1 MKKLHLISL
10 GCTKNLVDSE
20 VMLGK
25 LQDYELTQDISEADV
40 IIINSCGFIQSAK
53 EESLQHIFQA
63 HQQRKKDSILVMAG
77 CLSQRYKDELQQEL
91 TEVDIFTGVGDYD
104 KIDKII
110 SQKQSLFSNKVFL
123 NDEKSDRIIANSTYH
138 AYIKLSEGCN
148 QQCSFCAIPSFKG
161 KLQSRTLES
170 IKQEITKLVQL
181 GYWDFTFISQ
191 DSSSYLRDFDKKDG
205 LIDLIQMVEGIDG
218 VKNAKILYLYPS
230 TLSIEVI
237 DKIAASNIFQTY
249 YDMPLQHITNKM
261 LKIMKRGSK
270 KEKIITLLD
279 RMKQHNGFIRS
290 TFIVGHPYETQ
301 KDFEQLCKFVQDFEF
316 DRANIFSY
324 SDEEDTL
331 AYKMSNKIPQKI
343 INERADILGEIVTNT
358 TQKSLI
364 KDINNIY
371 DIVIEGVSD
380 EHEYL
385 LKAKKLLWESDIDG
399 EILINDSE
407 IENLQFNQIYKAKIT
422 EIAKDK
428 LIATVIF

>member
-1 MKKLHLISL
+1 
-10 GCTKNLVDSE
+10 
-20 VMLGK
+20 
-25 LQDYELTQDISEADV
+25 
-40 IIINSCGFIQSAK
+40 
-53 EESLQHIFQA
+53 
-63 HQQRKKDSILVMAG
+63 
-77 CLSQRYKDELQQEL
+77 
-91 TEVDIFTGVGDYD
+91 
-104 KIDKII
+104 
-110 SQKQSLFSNKVFL
+110 
-123 NDEKSDRIIANSTYH
+123 
-138 AYIKLSEGCN
+138 
-148 QQCSFCAIPSFKG
+148 
-161 KLQSRTLES
+161 
-170 IKQEITKLVQL
+170 
-181 GYWDFTFISQ
+181 
-191 DSSSYLRDFDKKDG
+191 
-205 LIDLIQMVEGIDG
+205 
-218 VKNAKILYLYPS
+218 
-230 TLSIEVI
+230 
-237 DKIAASNIFQTY
+237 
-249 YDMPLQHITNKM
+249 
-261 LKIMKRGSK
+261 MKRGSK

-290 TFIVGHPYETQ
+290 TFIVGHPHETQ
-301 KDFEQLCKFVQDFEF
+301 KDFDQLCKFVQDFEF

-324 SDEEDTL
+324 SDEDDTF

-343 INERADILGEIVTNT
+343 INERANILGEIVTNT